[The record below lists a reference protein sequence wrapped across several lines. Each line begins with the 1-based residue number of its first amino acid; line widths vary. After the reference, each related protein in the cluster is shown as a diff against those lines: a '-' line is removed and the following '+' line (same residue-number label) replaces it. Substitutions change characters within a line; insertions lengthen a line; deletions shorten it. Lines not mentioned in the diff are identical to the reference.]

1 MLDVRVPAPH
11 STISCLLSLLFVS
24 NPPMFLKAFCGSAL
38 LALSVAASP
47 TLQLHWTGS
56 RNLHADTN
64 AAYLKTIL
72 DLPQSTTLKNQTL
85 DKLALWLVRA
95 PGYPALQQ
103 SNTPALF
110 AAMVATN
117 PAAKALRPLLDD
129 LVEEESY
136 FELQSGTNGPTEFAL
151 AVRLDPAQAALWQT
165 NLASAFGPAPHLPFS
180 LQPFAFS
187 LRRAAPWTL
196 VSLSSAANHPLL
208 DALAARIQSAG
219 TNNPFTASSTTN
231 FWVDVSLDF
240 AQLSALWS
248 SRNTPTL
255 QHSNT
260 AGLQQPNFPLVSLR
274 AYGDGTDV
282 HILGDATFPRPLPLE
297 LEPWN
302 IPTNLIHDPL
312 ISFTAARGFRPL
324 LTNWPAWKSLQLPTS
339 PNQVFVWGMKGVPI
353 QDFVAAPWPNAAA
366 AVQALGG
373 DLIQW
378 ANPPLGSRRFG
389 GFEFT
394 NADEVIWRG
403 APFSS
408 PRMRSTIETS
418 GPFVVGGLVPLI
430 DNGLVP
436 PPELW
441 KQLFS
446 RTKLAYYDWE
456 LTGPRL
462 QQCLYL
468 TQLARLIIQ
477 KAQMAPSSA
486 TPQWLEVAA
495 PKLSNCITLL
505 SEPAPRHL
513 SIIRRSSFGLT
524 ALELHAL
531 ADWLESAAF
540 PHGLHTL
547 LTPTPRNQA
556 P

>member
-1 MLDVRVPAPH
+1 
-11 STISCLLSLLFVS
+11 
-24 NPPMFLKAFCGSAL
+24 MFLKAFCGSAL

-85 DKLALWLVRA
+85 DKLALWLARA

-110 AAMVATN
+110 GAMVATN
-117 PAAKALRPLLDD
+117 AAAKALRPLLDD

-136 FELQSGTNGPTEFAL
+136 FELQSGTNGPTEFAM
-151 AVRLDPAQAALWQT
+151 AVRLDPAQAALWET

-180 LQPFAFS
+180 LQPLAFS

-196 VSLSSAANHPLL
+196 VSLSSATNHPLL
-208 DALAARIQSAG
+208 DALADRIQSAG
-219 TNNPFTASSTTN
+219 ANNPFTASSTTN
-231 FWVDVSLDF
+231 FWVDLSLDF

-248 SRNTPTL
+248 SPKTPTL

-260 AGLQQPNFPLVSLR
+260 PGLQQPNFPLVSLR

-324 LTNWPAWKSLQLPTS
+324 LTNWPAWKSLQLPSS
-339 PNQVFVWGMKGVPI
+339 PNQVFVWALRGVPI
-353 QDFVAAPWPNAAA
+353 QDFAAAPLTNADGAVRVLGNDLMRFANAALA
-366 AVQALGG
+366 E
-373 DLIQW
+373 
-378 ANPPLGSRRFG
+378 RRFG

-394 NADEVIWRG
+394 NADELIWRG
-403 APFSS
+403 APFIS
-408 PRMRSTIETS
+408 PSVRSIS
-418 GPFVVGGLVPLI
+418 DQRGQVLLAGLVHLPEK
-430 DNGLVP
+430 GLVP

-441 KQLFS
+441 NQVFS
-446 RTKLAYYDWE
+446 RTNLVYYGWE

-462 QQCLYL
+462 EQWLYL
-468 TQLARLIIQ
+468 TQLARVLAHQ
-477 KAQMAPSSA
+477 PQMPPASPGLE
-486 TPQWLEVAA
+486 WLDGAA
-495 PKLSNCITLL
+495 PRFGNCITIVTDANPQFL
-505 SEPAPRHL
+505 H
-513 SIIRRSSFGLT
+513 ITRRCKFGLT
-524 ALELHAL
+524 SIEFHVLV
-531 ADWLESAAF
+531 DWLESAAF
-540 PHGLHTL
+540 PCGFHTL
-547 LTPTPRNQA
+547 TAA
-556 P
+556 PAN